1 MKDNSAYQSSLMKF
15 GAKGVLFTGL
25 ICTLALECLAQ
36 DYQGLQG
43 SPYAGSLGVANNP
56 ASILS
61 TPYSWDVTLF
71 SMQLKNT
78 TNAITVT
85 NLSYLHPFFGRKD
98 SLDYYWNN
106 GYMRRYGAMN
116 ANIHLLN
123 VRLALG
129 RKQAISFGAN
139 LKSYGA
145 VRMSPFD
152 YNDTIGNFNEFFAI
166 NNGTSYYQGE
176 SVSSTWLELYGTYS
190 KTLIDDEVGR
200 LNGGVTLKLMRGLSG
215 AYARFSGGG
224 LSSSY
229 VNSQLVYTL
238 AKADVQYG
246 YSSNYDSWNSDHS
259 TNTNLKDFLNLSQG
273 GAAIDIG
280 FEYLVKTQDVHI
292 YGEPDDYYDYDWKFG
307 AALLD
312 IGINQYKYG
321 EQSRI
326 SADPKT
332 IVSDQELDQKFDYVQ
347 SVAAFNDSLATIM
360 GTSRRPLG
368 MFRIWN
374 PARLEL
380 NIDRP
385 LPEHFAV
392 NADLTLN
399 LGGNNMGKQL
409 STKEITLFALTPRW
423 ETRNLGGYLP
433 LTVTTDGKVW
443 LGGAVK
449 AGPLVL
455 GVHNWGDVFSKHKI
469 QNGGFY
475 LALVIRPEDG
485 FRFREK
491 KEYTCPKD

>member
-1 MKDNSAYQSSLMKF
+1 MKF
-15 GAKGVLFTGL
+15 DPKGFLFTGL
-25 ICTLALECLAQ
+25 ICTLALKGAAQ

-43 SPYAGSLGVANNP
+43 SPFAGSLGVANNP

-61 TPYSWDVTLF
+61 TPYSWDITIL
-71 SMQLKNT
+71 SAQLKTT
-78 TNAITVT
+78 TNAITAT
-85 NLSYLHPFFGRKD
+85 NLSYLHPFIRHGD
-98 SLDYYWNN
+98 SLNYYWNN
-106 GYMRRYGAMN
+106 GYMRRYGAVN
-116 ANIHLLN
+116 YNLHLLN
-123 VRLALG
+123 VRLALN
-129 RKQAISFGAN
+129 RKVAISFGAN

-145 VRMSPFD
+145 ARMSPFD
-152 YNDTIGNFNEFFAI
+152 YNDTVGNFNQFFAI
-166 NNGTSYYQGE
+166 NSGTSMYQGE
-176 SVSSTWLELYGTYS
+176 AVSSTWLELYGTYS

-200 LNGGVTLKLMRGLSG
+200 LNGGVTLKLMRGISG
-215 AYARFSGGG
+215 GYVQFTGGG

-238 AKADVQYG
+238 AKANVQYG

-259 TNTNLKDFLNLSQG
+259 TTSNLKNFLNESQG
-273 GAAIDIG
+273 GAAFDIG

-292 YGEPDDYYDYDWKFG
+292 FGQPDDYYDYDWKIG

-312 IGINQYKYG
+312 IGLNQYQYG
-321 EQSRI
+321 SQSRF
-326 SADPKT
+326 AANPKN
-332 IVSDQELDQKFDYVQ
+332 IVSDQELDEKFDYVQ
-347 SVAAFNDSLATIM
+347 SVADFNDSLATVM
-360 GTSRRPLG
+360 GSIQRLRG

-399 LGGNNMGKQL
+399 LGGNNTGKQL
-409 STKEITLFALTPRW
+409 FTKQITLLALTPRW

-443 LGGAVK
+443 VGGAVK
-449 AGPLVL
+449 AGPVVL
-455 GVHNWGDVFSKHKI
+455 GVHNWGNVFSKQKI

-485 FRFREK
+485 FRIREK